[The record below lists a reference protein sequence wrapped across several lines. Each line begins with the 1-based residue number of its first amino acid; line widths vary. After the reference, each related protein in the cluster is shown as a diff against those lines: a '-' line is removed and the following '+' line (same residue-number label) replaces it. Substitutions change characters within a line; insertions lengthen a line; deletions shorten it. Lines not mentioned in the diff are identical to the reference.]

1 MRILIFLK
9 ILTSFILI
17 FLLNNCSSN
26 GRTVDPTVW
35 DDIFDVSQELGKGKS
50 VSEALGSVK

>member
-1 MRILIFLK
+1 MKNIYFLITL
-9 ILTSFILI
+9 LTLV
-17 FLLNNCSSN
+17 NNCSSN